1 MTEHSEPTG
10 PSLDRLR
17 TVAQMAEQY
26 PHLFKSEASLRWLI
40 FNAETNGFD
49 TCLVR
54 MGRRVFI
61 DTQAVTT
68 WLRGGGK
75 AEAKPATRSGP
86 RSPPARHAAPQY

>member
-1 MTEHSEPTG
+1 MTPQDSESTG

-17 TVAQMAEQY
+17 TVAQMVEQY

-68 WLRGGGK
+68 WLANGGK
-75 AEAKPATRSGP
+75 AEAKPDATRSGP
-86 RSPPARHAAPQY
+86 RSPPASHAAL